1 MKYLRNLSISLTL
14 TCALATAVFAGET
27 GTPSCAPG
35 EVSTPPC
42 PAQSVPDDSTTPTGT
57 SATSASDT
65 TVSVTAMAEAV
76 LWALSLF

>member
-1 MKYLRNLSISLTL
+1 MKYLRNLSLSLTL
-14 TCALATAVFAGET
+14 ICVLAAAAFAGET
-27 GTPSCAPG
+27 VTPPCAPG

-42 PAQSVPDDSTTPTGT
+42 PAQSVNDDSTTPTGT
-57 SATSASDT
+57 SAALASDT